1 MSIGSAGTDPAARL
15 GGRVAIVTGAGRG
28 LGRAIATTLSEAGA
42 RVVVAS
48 RTRSELDA
56 FVEEAGRAGREAL
69 AVPTDV
75 TDAESVDAL
84 VSAAVDRFGRIDIVV
99 NNSGVVDTAGLLE
112 QAPEDWDRVVNTNL
126 RGTYLVTRAAGR
138 HLSVQGSGKVINI
151 ASNFA
156 LMGIA
161 NHAAYS
167 ASKAA
172 VIAFTRAMAVE
183 WARYGIQV
191 NAIAPGYFETD
202 LNAAM
207 RADEEMT
214 KRVLRAI
221 PARRMGRPE
230 ELKPWVLL
238 LSGDESDFMT
248 GEVIVIDGGQSVP

>member
-1 MSIGSAGTDPAARL
+1 MTGELTGK
-15 GGRVAIVTGAGRG
+15 VAIVTGAGRG
-28 LGRAIATTLSEAGA
+28 LGRTIAVALNEAGA
-42 RVVVAS
+42 AVVVAS
-48 RTRSELDA
+48 RTRDELDR
-56 FVEEAGRAGREAL
+56 FVAEAQDAGREAL

-75 TDAESVDAL
+75 TDEHAVDAL
-84 VSAAVDRFGRIDIVV
+84 VTATVERFGRIDIVV
-99 NNSGVVDTAGLLE
+99 NNSGIVDTSPLLD
-112 QAPEDWDRVVNTNL
+112 QAPETWDRVVATNL

-138 HLSVQGSGKVINI
+138 HLTAQGAGKVVNI

-183 WARYGIQV
+183 WARFGVQV

-207 RADEEMT
+207 RADDDMMS
-214 KRVLRAI
+214 RVLRAI
-221 PARRMGRPE
+221 PARRMGTPDELRP
-230 ELKPWVLL
+230 WILL
-238 LSGDESDFMT
+238 LAGSASDFMT
-248 GEVIVIDGGQSVP
+248 GEVVVIDGGQSVP